1 MHVITLRKL
10 REFWQLHPDAEESL
24 RRWYRVTKKAHWQ
37 SLIDTRSDFPHADLA
52 GVCTIFNIKGNAYRL
67 VSKIYYPSQ
76 VVLIRFVLTH
86 AEYDR
91 GRWKDDCEC

>member
-10 REFWQLHPDAEESL
+10 REFWQLHPDAEEPL
-24 RRWYRVTKKAHWQ
+24 RHWHRVAEKAHWQ
-37 SLIDTRSDFPHADLA
+37 TLVETRGDFPHADLA

-76 VVLIRFVLTH
+76 VLLIRFVLSH